1 MATRRDSTGST
12 LSPLHIV
19 ASSWHPKSSL
29 IDSTPDDTAG
39 NSATTWAAYCART
52 AAPQTTLRPPTHRQP
67 SAAAPTMRKNGWETP
82 FHVLQLA
89 TWVVFPAVMALFFA
103 FYTPILDKTPAIVL
117 SVAYVAACLV
127 TVVSVAVCTGT
138 DPSDDC
144 IMRPSTMADA
154 RDSRPDNRVYCN
166 VCMKYVNNQSRHCRL
181 CDKCVDVFDHHCKWL
196 NNCVGKKN
204 YKFFLG
210 SVVGASVF
218 LAVQIA
224 VGIYLVV
231 ELYTNEDDVR
241 GNSATSYG
249 CSTEKDDVTG
259 LCVDGQYRVSLQT
272 LRIIHIVLL
281 AFLSPWLF
289 MIGQLALFHFH
300 LCMEN
305 ITTYDYIVRQRK
317 RKNAQD
323 RQNTVRVPWWKK
335 LCGKQLSPSGAPDN
349 SKPSVNQTSD
359 SRLSGESIRSEEE
372 VLAEIE
378 AEVDESLE
386 VLSNQ
391 SGEIRER
398 VSSQRG
404 SSSYRKRRSNSGPKR
419 GFGLHVDLAKQRSVQ
434 TNASSNADVLTP
446 RSESGDTSYLA
457 APYSP
462 GTPASPRSDAGS
474 AYFSSSQ
481 VDEIDIRDAN
491 AATNQPLPAYKV
503 SSNSSMVMYGRPPI
517 DDLPA
522 SSHIVDISSKRGTP

>member
-1 MATRRDSTGST
+1 
-12 LSPLHIV
+12 
-19 ASSWHPKSSL
+19 
-29 IDSTPDDTAG
+29 
-39 NSATTWAAYCART
+39 
-52 AAPQTTLRPPTHRQP
+52 
-67 SAAAPTMRKNGWETP
+67 MRKNGWETP

-89 TWVVFPAVMALFFA
+89 TWVVFPTVMALFFA
-103 FYTPILDKTPAIVL
+103 FYTPILDRTLAIAL
-117 SVAYVAACLV
+117 SVVYAAACLV
-127 TVVSVAVCTGT
+127 TMVSVTVCTGT

-144 IMRPSTMADA
+144 VTRPSTMADA

-166 VCMKYVNNQSRHCRL
+166 VCTKYVNNQSRHCRL

-204 YKFFLG
+204 YRFFLG

-231 ELYTNEDDVR
+231 ELYTNEEDIK
-241 GNSATSYG
+241 GSSATSYG
-249 CSTEKDDVTG
+249 CSTEKDDLTG
-259 LCVDGQYRVSLQT
+259 LCANGHYRISLQT
-272 LRIIHIVLL
+272 LRIIHFVLL
-281 AFLSPWLF
+281 VFLSPWLF

-323 RQNTVRVPWWKK
+323 RQNSVHVSWWKK
-335 LCGKQLSPSGAPDN
+335 CCGKQLKPDVPSDN

-359 SRLSGESIRSEEE
+359 SRISGESVRSEEE
-372 VLAEIE
+372 ELADIE

-386 VLSNQ
+386 VLSSQ

-398 VSSQRG
+398 DSSLRG
-404 SSSYRKRRSNSGPKR
+404 SSSYHKRRSSSGPKR
-419 GFGLHVDLAKQRSVQ
+419 GFGLHVDLGGQRRSVQ
-434 TNASSNADVLTP
+434 TNGGSNGDVYTP

-462 GTPASPRSDAGS
+462 GTPASPLSPRSDAGS

-481 VDEIDIRDAN
+481 VDEIGDTDEI
-491 AATNQPLPAYKV
+491 TNQPLPAYKV

-517 DDLPA
+517 DDVLLN
-522 SSHIVDISSKRGTP
+522 HIV